1 MIPHIDGKVN
11 RVRHK
16 TVHSSICRIFCE
28 KRLRAPGAGATI
40 KTILV
45 IVGGWSDMQLLE
57 QRILAE
63 GEVKSSEI
71 LKVDRFLNHQMDPKL
86 FLAMAEEWKR
96 LFDGCGVN
104 KLVTIE
110 ASGIGIAAVAGL
122 VFDCPVVFAKKTKS
136 RNVSDDAYTTVV
148 HSFTHGNDNTI
159 RISREYLS
167 PDDRVLVIDDFLA
180 NGAALDGLITLIE
193 GAGATVV
200 GAGIAVEKAFQPGGA
215 RIRAR
220 GYRVESLARVQSMDP
235 ETGIVFC

>member
-1 MIPHIDGKVN
+1 
-11 RVRHK
+11 
-16 TVHSSICRIFCE
+16 
-28 KRLRAPGAGATI
+28 
-40 KTILV
+40 
-45 IVGGWSDMQLLE
+45 MQLLE

-180 NGAALDGLITLIE
+180 NGAAASGLIDIVRQ
-193 GAGATVV
+193 AGAEPV
-200 GAGIAVEKAFQPGGA
+200 GVGIVIEKGFQPGRSKIEAHG
-215 RIRAR
+215 I
-220 GYRVESLARVQSMDP
+220 RVESLAIIKSFDDNKVH
-235 ETGIVFC
+235 FA

>member
-1 MIPHIDGKVN
+1 
-11 RVRHK
+11 
-16 TVHSSICRIFCE
+16 
-28 KRLRAPGAGATI
+28 
-40 KTILV
+40 
-45 IVGGWSDMQLLE
+45 MQLLE

-96 LFDGCGVN
+96 LFFGHERTYFVCGVN

>member
-1 MIPHIDGKVN
+1 
-11 RVRHK
+11 
-16 TVHSSICRIFCE
+16 
-28 KRLRAPGAGATI
+28 
-40 KTILV
+40 
-45 IVGGWSDMQLLE
+45 MQLLE

-136 RNVSDDAYTTVV
+136 RNVSTTVV
-148 HSFTHGNDNTI
+148 QSFTHGNDNTI

>member
-1 MIPHIDGKVN
+1 
-11 RVRHK
+11 
-16 TVHSSICRIFCE
+16 
-28 KRLRAPGAGATI
+28 
-40 KTILV
+40 
-45 IVGGWSDMQLLE
+45 MQLLE

-136 RNVSDDAYTTVV
+136 RNVSDDAYTSVV
-148 HSFTHGNDNTI
+148 HLFSHGNDNTI

-215 RIRAR
+215 RLRAR
-220 GYRVESLARVQSMDP
+220 GYRVESLTRVQSMDP
-235 ETGIVFC
+235 ETGIVFCRAALCKSTGKMFQKYIIRSFRRLSTPFAHGNV

>member
-1 MIPHIDGKVN
+1 MNGLTHTNGGDAAVASEAEFASPPPWILLSSGSPFFEDGDALLDRIIPED
-11 RVRHK
+11 R
-16 TVHSSICRIFCE
+16 
-28 KRLRAPGAGATI
+28 
-40 KTILV
+40 
-45 IVGGWSDMQLLE
+45 

-96 LFDGCGVN
+96 LFDGCGVD

>member
-1 MIPHIDGKVN
+1 
-11 RVRHK
+11 
-16 TVHSSICRIFCE
+16 
-28 KRLRAPGAGATI
+28 
-40 KTILV
+40 
-45 IVGGWSDMQLLE
+45 MQLLE

-167 PDDRVLVIDDFLA
+167 PSDRVLVIDDFLA

-193 GAGATVV
+193 NAARPWSAPALRWKRRFSPAVHASARAATVWNRSP
-200 GAGIAVEKAFQPGGA
+200 AC
-215 RIRAR
+215 RA
-220 GYRVESLARVQSMDP
+220 
-235 ETGIVFC
+235 

>member
-1 MIPHIDGKVN
+1 
-11 RVRHK
+11 
-16 TVHSSICRIFCE
+16 
-28 KRLRAPGAGATI
+28 
-40 KTILV
+40 
-45 IVGGWSDMQLLE
+45 MQLLE

-180 NGAALDGLITLIE
+180 NGAARPWS
-193 GAGATVV
+193 APASRWKRRFSP
-200 GAGIAVEKAFQPGGA
+200 AV
-215 RIRAR
+215 RA
-220 GYRVESLARVQSMDP
+220 SARVATAWNRSPACRAWTPRPASCSAERRCANRRGKCFKSMKFAHFD
-235 ETGIVFC
+235 G